1 MSLYVR
7 IVNNEVKDCWDTPP
21 KEGVGNNGWKNAVE
35 VRPAITPNRQYY
47 TGHTFDITKDPVEIV
62 YGVADITVDDR
73 KNSMKA
79 NAGFKFQQVV
89 AEQTRRQ
96 LNPNPDEQYD
106 AAAVETARQAMITKQ
121 AAIDACTTH
130 DELDALM

>member
-7 IVNNEVKDCWDTPP
+7 IENNEVKDCWDTPP
-21 KEGVGNNGWKNAVE
+21 DSRPGWKDAIE
-35 VRPAITPNRQYY
+35 VRPTIIPHRQYY

-62 YGVADITVDDR
+62 YGVVDISVADR
-73 KNSMKA
+73 KVSMKENASMAFNMLFRQQA
-79 NAGFKFQQVV
+79 NNPSTYDPV
-89 AEQTRRQ
+89 A
-96 LNPNPDEQYD
+96 L
-106 AAAVETARQAMITKQ
+106 Q